1 MLGYYVLTG
10 MILFIGA
17 FLMIVAAMVIASP
30 KYTHWEI
37 PGVLGIVFLGFGFG
51 LFNSL
56 DKITVREADKF
67 FSTRKEAYSCELPDG
82 YACKLKIKYWRS
94 DSVYWDKRVKE
105 ILEEK

>member
-1 MLGYYVLTG
+1 MTAYYVVTG

-17 FLMIVAAMVIASP
+17 FLVIVAAMVIAST

-37 PGVLGIVFLGFGFG
+37 PGVFGIVFLGFGFG

-56 DKITVREADKF
+56 DKVTAREADKF
-67 FSTRKEAYSCELPDG
+67 FATRKDAYSCELPDG
-82 YACKLKIKYWRS
+82 YACKLKIKNWRS
-94 DSVYWDKRVKE
+94 DSVYWDKKVKE

>member
-1 MLGYYVLTG
+1 MTGYYVLTG

-17 FLMIVAAMVIASP
+17 FLVIVAAMVIASP

-56 DKITVREADKF
+56 DKVTAREADNF
-67 FSTRKEAYSCELPDG
+67 FVTRKDAYSCELPDG
-82 YACKLKIKYWRS
+82 YACKLKIKNWRS
-94 DSVYWDKRVKE
+94 DSVYWDKKVKE
-105 ILEEK
+105 ILEDN